1 MSSSL
6 TDGERNLER
15 MNRPYRYCTKCGSD
29 VGSSYSFCVSCGA
42 GIKRR
47 VRSFGRRVR
56 NRVSFQ
62 RKPPVNKLF
71 RVFKVI
77 FDWII
82 GIFIITT
89 VISGVPGFFLAIF
102 VYLTYKNIH
111 KYGKKQEVKRRRTVI
126 RTPVYLKPKVQPVEL
141 TRDQKIILSIKQ
153 GNGDILSL
161 SNHYTISL
169 RELRK
174 LIRQARDNGELVGW
188 YSKKMDYFITKQELK
203 KILRAALLSEKLPMN
218 QLEGFP
224 MPPRGQLL
232 RQSIL

>member
-1 MSSSL
+1 MSSPIYG
-6 TDGERNLER
+6 GERNLER
-15 MNRPYRYCTKCGSD
+15 MNKPYRYCTKCGSD

-47 VRSFGRRVR
+47 VRGFSQRVR

-62 RKPPVNKLF
+62 RKPPLSKLIS
-71 RVFKVI
+71 VFKVL

-89 VISGVPGFFLAIF
+89 FLSGVPGFFIAIF
-102 VYLTYKNIH
+102 VYLTYKSIH
-111 KYGKKQEVKRRRTVI
+111 KYGKKQVVKSRHTVI
-126 RTPVYLKPKVQPVEL
+126 RTPVQVKPKAQPREL
-141 TRDQKIILSIKQ
+141 TRDQKIIISIRQ

-161 SNHYTISL
+161 SNHYNISL

-174 LIRQARDNGELVGW
+174 IIRQARDNGELVGW
-188 YSKKMDYFITKQELK
+188 YSTKMDYFITRQELK
-203 KILRAALLSEKLPMN
+203 RILRATLLSEKSPIY

-224 MPPRGQLL
+224 VPPRGQSL

>member
-1 MSSSL
+1 
-6 TDGERNLER
+6 

-47 VRSFGRRVR
+47 VKEFGRRVR

-62 RKPPVNKLF
+62 RKLPPNRLF
-71 RVFKVI
+71 RAFKGI

-89 VISGVPGFFLAIF
+89 FLSGIPGAFIAIF

-111 KYGKKQEVKRRRTVI
+111 KYGKKQAVKSRRTVI
-126 RTPVYLKPKVQPVEL
+126 RKPVYMKPKAQPTIL
-141 TRDQKIILSIKQ
+141 TRDQKIIISIKQ

-161 SNHYTISL
+161 SNKYNISI
-169 RELRK
+169 RELRRI
-174 LIRQARDNGELVGW
+174 IRQGRDNGELVGW
-188 YSKKMDYFITKQELK
+188 YSNKMDYFITRQELK
-203 KILRAALLSEKLPMN
+203 KILRATLLSEKSPIY

-224 MPPRGQLL
+224 VPPRGQSL

>member
-1 MSSSL
+1 
-6 TDGERNLER
+6 

-29 VGSSYSFCVSCGA
+29 VGSDYSFCVSCGA

-47 VRSFGRRVR
+47 VRGLGRRVR
-56 NRVSFQ
+56 SRISFQ
-62 RKPPVNKLF
+62 RKPPANKLF

-77 FDWII
+77 LDWII

-89 VISGVPGFFLAIF
+89 VLSGFPGFFIAIF

-111 KYGKKQEVKRRRTVI
+111 KYGKKQEVKHQRTVI
-126 RTPVYLKPKVQPVEL
+126 RTPVYVKPKVQPTEL
-141 TRDQKIILSIKQ
+141 TRDKKIIVRIKQ

-161 SNHYTISL
+161 SNRYNISL
-169 RELRK
+169 RELRRI
-174 LIRQARDNGELVGW
+174 IRQGREDGELVGW
-188 YSKKMDYFITKQELK
+188 YSKKMDYFITKKKLK
-203 KILRAALLSEKLPMN
+203 IILRAALLSENSTMY

-224 MPPRGQLL
+224 VPPRGQLL